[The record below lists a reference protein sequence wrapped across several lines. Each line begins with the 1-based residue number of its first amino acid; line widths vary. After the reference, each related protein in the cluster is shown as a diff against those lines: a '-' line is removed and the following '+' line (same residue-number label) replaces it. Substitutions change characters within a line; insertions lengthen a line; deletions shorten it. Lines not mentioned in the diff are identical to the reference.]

1 MDNAYACNIV
11 IDLEFTPVPKA
22 MRRKG
27 GLQFEIIEVG
37 AVKVAPDGTIAGESS
52 HMVKPCYATGVSGVV
67 HHITGIGDEDLTCA
81 RPLGEVLDAL
91 SAWIGS
97 ERARMVTWSDCD
109 LRQIS
114 KECTTKGIDAA
125 LPTRWLDIQRLYP
138 QLMGMENHRRK
149 IALGEAADWLGIANE
164 RTSAH
169 RALYDAQVTA
179 EIFRMMAA
187 GECEEHRERI
197 MAELD
202 STKDEPVCTA
212 SIADRCGG
220 LGELLAMLKSQEG
233 RNAA

>member
-1 MDNAYACNIV
+1 MNNAYACNIV

-91 SAWIGS
+91 SAWIGPG
-97 ERARMVTWSDCD
+97 RARMVTWSSCD

-114 KECTTKGIDAA
+114 KECAAKCIDAA

-187 GECEEHRERI
+187 GECAEHRRRV
-197 MAELD
+197 
-202 STKDEPVCTA
+202 DEEFESAASGAVCSA
-212 SIADRCGG
+212 SIAERCSG
-220 LGELLAMLKSQEG
+220 LADLIAMFVAQEG
-233 RNAA
+233 GSVA